1 MPRVIT
7 DFVLNTHNCYN
18 SDYSSV
24 RLSDWKLFLEFIG
37 RIFITKK
44 KRILIGFLW
53 KIRDKP
59 AAKQRWTTLRM
70 SRPLVVGSHL
80 QVTWWG
86 LVEIKEIKICE
97 E

>member
-1 MPRVIT
+1 MSRVIT
-7 DFVLNTHNCYN
+7 DFVLNIHNCYN

-44 KRILIGFLW
+44 KEFLW

-86 LVEIKEIKICE
+86 LDKIKEIKICE

>member
-1 MPRVIT
+1 MSRVIT

-44 KRILIGFLW
+44 KEFLW

-59 AAKQRWTTLRM
+59 EAKQRWTTLRM

-86 LVEIKEIKICE
+86 LDKIKEIKICE